1 MNRRASVVALVMVGL
16 AAGSSLHVRAATSPS
31 LSDVR
36 DDPDALPSVAAD
48 GLRTN
53 APPASR
59 AGNPLWAIPLD
70 SLATTLARPIFSPT
84 RRPPPKAVA
93 ATTKDPVRQVAVVE
107 PERPPLSLMG
117 VVSGSSDGFAIFIE
131 ESSRNIVRLRTGEG
145 FDGWVLRSVEA
156 REAILQRNNRT
167 ARFTLPSPTGDRK

>member
-1 MNRRASVVALVMVGL
+1 MNYRAALVALLIAGL

-31 LSDVR
+31 LSDIR
-36 DDPDALPSVAAD
+36 DDPEGLPNLAVD
-48 GLRTN
+48 TLRTS
-53 APPASR
+53 APPPR
-59 AGNPLWAIPLD
+59 AGNPLWAIPMD
-70 SLATTLARPIFSPT
+70 SLNSTLARPIFSPT

-117 VVSGSSDGFAIFIE
+117 VVSGSSDGVAIFIE
-131 ESSRNIVRLRTGEG
+131 DASRNVVRLRTGEG
-145 FDGWVLRSVEA
+145 FDGWILRSVEA